1 MNLCELK
8 LKDGDVVVCTWSNC
22 GYFTEWG
29 EYPLAVGL
37 IVDDDGDSVSYCCD
51 DLGLLD
57 AGFELKKPLEAK
69 EEFDISKY
77 QFEDALPKPW
87 NIENNGD
94 LNFELGDAFFGI
106 TRDDAIAI
114 AKHFKLTGEDL

>member
-37 IVDDDGDSVSYCCD
+37 IVDDDGDSVSYCSD
-51 DLGLLD
+51 DSGLWE
-57 AGFELKKPLEAK
+57 AGFELKKPLEVK
-69 EEFDISKY
+69 EEFDIDNYKPYWVDRISK
-77 QFEDALPKPW
+77 QSDGNVTLHSQHSGFT
-87 NIENNGD
+87 
-94 LNFELGDAFFGI
+94 LNKQ
-106 TRDDAIAI
+106 DAIAI

>member
-29 EYPLAVGL
+29 EYPLAAGL
-37 IVDDDGDSVSYCCD
+37 IVDDDGDSVSYCSD
-51 DLGLLD
+51 DLGLRD
-57 AGFELKKPLEAK
+57 AGFELKKPLEVK
-69 EEFDISKY
+69 EEFDINKYKPTYSNSIEPSSDGELMIEIYGRDQYISK
-77 QFEDALPKPW
+77 Q
-87 NIENNGD
+87 
-94 LNFELGDAFFGI
+94 
-106 TRDDAIAI
+106 DAIAI